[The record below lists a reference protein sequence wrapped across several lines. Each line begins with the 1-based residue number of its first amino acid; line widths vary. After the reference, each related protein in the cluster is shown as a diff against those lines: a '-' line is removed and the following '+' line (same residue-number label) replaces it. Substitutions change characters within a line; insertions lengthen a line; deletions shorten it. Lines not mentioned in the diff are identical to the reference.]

1 MPTQPDAARDRPLDE
16 AAHDVAPD
24 ARAHGIVVDEY
35 LPLVRQLA
43 RRFANRGEA
52 IEDLEQVASIGLL
65 KAINGFDA
73 SRGFEFPAYA
83 HQMIVGELKH
93 HFRDQGWAIRVP
105 RQIQELYLEMN
116 ATVAELTQRLGR
128 SPSVREIATACH
140 RSESDLLEA
149 MEAGAGYRA
158 TSLEE
163 PTGRERTVLD
173 RVEAESTAP
182 SSTGLYA
189 ELSPHLD
196 RLSVRERA
204 IVRLRFVEELTQ
216 SQIAER
222 LGLSQMHVSRLLLAR
237 SRRFATPMEG
247 TVALDER
254 PECQGDD
261 LFELTVTE
269 VGGWSH
275 VVVVGELDVT
285 TSSALKQA
293 IDDAPGAHGVILEL
307 EEVSFID
314 STALGILIG
323 RSGGCAGAA
332 ASSGS
337 S

>member
-1 MPTQPDAARDRPLDE
+1 MRPTSPDADHDRTLDE
-16 AAHDVAPD
+16 VAGVVAPGT
-24 ARAHGIVVDEY
+24 RAHGAVVDEY

-65 KAINGFDA
+65 KAINGYDP

-116 ATVAELTQRLGR
+116 ATVSELTQRLGR
-128 SPSVREIATACH
+128 SPSVREIAAACH
-140 RSESDLLEA
+140 RSEADLLEA

-163 PTGRERTVLD
+163 PAGRERTVLD
-173 RVEAESTAP
+173 RVEAEASPPAP
-182 SSTGLYA
+182 SGLFA
-189 ELSPHLD
+189 ELSPHLE

-222 LGLSQMHVSRLLLAR
+222 LGLSQMHVSRLLRAALATLR
-237 SRRFATPMEG
+237 
-247 TVALDER
+247 
-254 PECQGDD
+254 
-261 LFELTVTE
+261 
-269 VGGWSH
+269 
-275 VVVVGELDVT
+275 
-285 TSSALKQA
+285 
-293 IDDAPGAHGVILEL
+293 DAY
-307 EEVSFID
+307 
-314 STALGILIG
+314 G
-323 RSGGCAGAA
+323 RDG
-332 ASSGS
+332 
-337 S
+337 